1 MPESKSTIQM
11 EIDFKKEKGGNIFR
25 EKLNKG
31 SFYVL
36 IETATPD
43 KKEDFAIAAGRLKT
57 IESSL
62 GKYDAIG
69 TGLAITDKTGSWNTW
84 NVADFANALPPEGR
98 DRHVLYLSGRNSTV
112 NDVAD
117 TIARCKSSGFQNI
130 VPVTGDGYF
139 PEGYKKRHK
148 LNFVDSVCML
158 NMLKSGQDGDLYFAG
173 CAMNP
178 FKYTTSDIFP
188 QYYKLV
194 KKIKQGAEFIVTQS
208 GWDMMKLQ
216 EMRWYLE
223 MRELHFPSIARFSLL
238 TNDLFEDIYDGKKP
252 GIHISAELRK
262 ILLNEAK
269 YGYAQFASAQWRR
282 LQIYAAGAKFL
293 GYTGIQISGV
303 ERQEHIATACS
314 KVAEAMKE
322 FKSFE
327 DWRDGYLSY
336 LSRADMTP
344 YPYRFFMFNNLFTR
358 AYPELATMKGAELP
372 ECGKYEK
379 LHYRICKLLFSKA
392 HRHASNEH
400 LLSKKIF
407 TGCRRCSSCRLPFT
421 EFVCPETCPKGLA
434 NGPCGGTRVDGTCEF
449 GGKQCIHAKIFR
461 RSVWLK
467 ELHSLEERYIKPVE
481 KI

>member
-1 MPESKSTIQM
+1 MPESKTTTQM
-11 EIDFKKEKGGNIFR
+11 EIDFQKQKSGNVFR
-25 EKLNKG
+25 DRLNKG

-36 IETATPD
+36 IEAATPE
-43 KKEDFAIAAGRLKT
+43 KKEDFAIAAQRLKAV
-57 IESSL
+57 EASL
-62 GKYDAIG
+62 GKYDTLG
-69 TGLAITDKTGSWNTW
+69 TGLAITDKTHGSNTW
-84 NVADFANALPPEGR
+84 NIADFANELSKDDR
-98 DRHVLYLSGRNSTV
+98 DCHVLYISGRNATANDIVDTV
-112 NDVAD
+112 
-117 TIARCKSSGFQNI
+117 ARCRSSGFQNV
-130 VPVTGDGYF
+130 VPVTGDAYF
-139 PEGYKKRHK
+139 PEGYRKKHK
-148 LNFVDSVCML
+148 LNFVDSVCTL
-158 NMLKSGQDGDLYFAG
+158 NTLKSGGDKDFFFAG
-173 CAMNP
+173 CTANP
-178 FKYTTSDIFP
+178 FKYTPADLFP
-188 QYYKLV
+188 QYYKMV

-216 EMRWYLE
+216 ELRWYLE
-223 MRELHFPSIARFSLL
+223 MRELHFPSIARFTLL
-238 TNDLFEDIYDGKKP
+238 TTELFEEIFAGKRP

-314 KVAEAMKE
+314 KVAEAMRE

-344 YPYRFFMFNNLFTR
+344 YPYRHFMFNNLFTK
-358 AYPELATMKGAELP
+358 AYPELATMKKVDLP

-379 LHYRICKLLFSKA
+379 LHYRMCKLLFSKA
-392 HRHASNEH
+392 HRHSSNEH

-407 TGCRRCSSCRLPFT
+407 TGCRKCSSCRLPFT
-421 EFVCPETCPKGLA
+421 QFVCPETCPKGLA
-434 NGPCGGTRVDGTCEF
+434 NGPCGGTRADGTCEF

-461 RSVWLK
+461 RASWLK
-467 ELHSLEERYIKPVE
+467 DLDSLEERYIKPVE